1 MITAIKNFYTA
12 SIKRQLILGIAL
24 VHAVMMSIF
33 VVDLVEN
40 ERSFLIEQHNKKAKS
55 LSKTLASTSNS
66 WVLANDFIG
75 LAEVVSSLEHYP
87 GVQYIMV
94 TDLQGQVLAH
104 TDKKL
109 VGKYISDNK
118 SVGIF
123 KGSLETKTVFENSNF
138 IDVASPILRDTQHIG
153 WARIAL
159 SKDEINK
166 GLYNVTIDGIIYTF
180 IAILVGVIFAYFMA
194 QGVTQGIYKII
205 KTIKQAKQ
213 GDHNSRSSLKRK
225 DEIGTLSKEFD
236 NMLQKLSAQNRLIN
250 SVIDSS
256 PDMIFYKDYYNFDGV
271 YIGCNNSF
279 SEFVGKSKE
288 EILGK
293 TDFDIFDKETAEF
306 FRVKDKE
313 MLKMKESN
321 SNEEW
326 VKYPTGDDVL
336 LDTLKTP
343 LYNYDKSLLGVLGIS
358 RDITEKYNTQKE
370 IENKNKILFEQ
381 SKHAAMGEMIGN
393 IAHQWRQPLSVI
405 STGATGLKFG
415 KEFGELSD
423 EFFNDT
429 CDAINNNAQYL
440 SKTIDDFRD
449 FIKGERKKVVF
460 DLNEDINSF
469 LHLVEGSIKNNNINL
484 IEDYEKPIRINSY
497 PNELIQ
503 CFINIFNNSKD
514 VLKDIDTD
522 RYFFI
527 TTKTKNEKAVISF
540 KDNAG
545 GIPDDVL
552 PHIFEPYFTT
562 KHKTQGTGLGL
573 SMTYNLIVE
582 GMGGTIEVA
591 NVSYEYQQKSYKG
604 ASFTITLPLS

>member
-1 MITAIKNFYTA
+1 MISSIKNFYTA
-12 SIKRQLILGIAL
+12 SIRRQLILGIAL

-33 VVDLVEN
+33 VIDLVEN
-40 ERSFLIEQHNKKAKS
+40 QKKFLIDQHNKKAKS
-55 LSKTLASTSNS
+55 LSKTLASTSNL

-75 LAEVVSSLEHYP
+75 LAEVVSSLAHYP
-87 GVQYIMV
+87 GMRYIMI
-94 TDLQGQVLAH
+94 TDPQGQVLAH
-104 TDKKL
+104 TNNKL
-109 VGKYISDNK
+109 LGKYLADSTSI
-118 SVGIF
+118 GIL
-123 KGSLETKTVFENSNF
+123 KGSLVTKKVFENDNF
-138 IDVASPILRDTQHIG
+138 IDVVSPILRDTQHIG

-159 SKDEINK
+159 SKEEINQS
-166 GLYNVTIDGIIYTF
+166 LYNVTLDGIIYTF
-180 IAILVGVIFAYFMA
+180 IAILVGVLFAYFMA
-194 QGVTQGIYKII
+194 KGVTQGIYKIVS
-205 KTIKQAKQ
+205 TIKQAKK
-213 GDHNSRSSLKRK
+213 GDQNSRSALNRK
-225 DEIGTLSKEFD
+225 DEIGTLSQEFD
-236 NMLQKLSAQNRLIN
+236 NMLQKLSEQNTLIN

-256 PDMIFYKDYYNFDGV
+256 PDLIFYKDYYNFDGI
-271 YIGCNNSF
+271 YIGCNSSF

-288 EILGK
+288 EIVGK
-293 TDFDIFDKETAEF
+293 TDLEIFDKETAEF
-306 FRVKDKE
+306 FRTKDKE
-313 MLKMKESN
+313 MLKIKQSN
-321 SNEEW
+321 RNEEW
-326 VKYPTGDDVL
+326 VSYPDGTKIL

-343 LYNYDKSLLGVLGIS
+343 LYNYDKSILGVLGIS
-358 RDITEKYNTQKE
+358 RDITENFNSQKE

-405 STGATGLKFG
+405 STGATGLKLG
-415 KEFGELSD
+415 KEYGEFSD

-449 FIKGERKKVVF
+449 FIKGDRKKVIF
-460 DLNEDINSF
+460 DLNEDIASF

-484 IEDYEKPIRINSY
+484 IEDYEKPIQINSY

-527 TTKTKNEKAVISF
+527 STKTENKKAVITF

-545 GIPDDVL
+545 GIPQDVL

-562 KHKTQGTGLGL
+562 KHKLQGTGLGL

-582 GMGGTIEVA
+582 GMDGTIEAA
-591 NVSYEYQQKSYKG
+591 NISYEYQQKNYKG
-604 ASFTITLPLS
+604 AIFTIKLPLS